1 MLHTLLFILGL
12 VLGRIQR
19 HPVRSLRALA
29 VCLGRA
35 VVIALRFSQHLVCLL
50 WRAWRGIDGPVARA
64 LALVMGL
71 IVLANLLASSSALA
85 GWATVF
91 IVGAF
96 RGLTGLLRRGHP
108 TSTRRV
114 QSASPTPAPFDAGLS
129 QALQLP
135 RIDSG
140 AGQAQG

>member
-35 VVIALRFSQHLVCLL
+35 VVIALRFSQHLVGLL
-50 WRAWRGIDGPVARA
+50 WRVWRGIDGPVARA

-108 TSTRRV
+108 TSRHW
-114 QSASPTPAPFDAGLS
+114 QSATPAAIPVPAPFDAGRS
-129 QALQLP
+129 ASLP
-135 RIDSG
+135 PSR
-140 AGQAQG
+140 

>member
-19 HPVRSLRALA
+19 PPVRSLRALA
-29 VCLGRA
+29 VCLGHA
-35 VVIALRFSQHLVCLL
+35 VVIALRFSQHLVGLL
-50 WRAWRGIDGPVARA
+50 WRVWRGIDGPVARA

-96 RGLTGLLRRGHP
+96 RGLTGLLRRGPP
-108 TSTRRV
+108 TSRRW
-114 QSASPTPAPFDAGLS
+114 QSATPAAIPVPAPFDAGRS
-129 QALQLP
+129 ASLP
-135 RIDSG
+135 PSR
-140 AGQAQG
+140 

>member
-29 VCLGRA
+29 VCLGHA
-35 VVIALRFSQHLVCLL
+35 VVIALRFSQHLVGLL
-50 WRAWRGIDGPVARA
+50 WRVWRGIDGPVARA

-71 IVLANLLASSSALA
+71 IVLANLLASSSTLA
-85 GWATVF
+85 SWATVL
-91 IVGAF
+91 IVGAS
-96 RGLTGLLRRGHP
+96 RGLTGTRRGPP

-114 QSASPTPAPFDAGLS
+114 QSAMAAPAPFDAGLS

-135 RIDSG
+135 HIDSG

>member
-1 MLHTLLFILGL
+1 MLYRALLLFLGL

-35 VVIALRFSQHLVCLL
+35 VVIALRFSQHLVGLL
-50 WRAWRGIDGPVARA
+50 WRVWRGIDGPVARA

-108 TSTRRV
+108 TSRRW
-114 QSASPTPAPFDAGLS
+114 QSAMAAPAPFDAGRS
-129 QALQLP
+129 ASLP
-135 RIDSG
+135 PSR
-140 AGQAQG
+140 